1 MAELRP
7 LTRPPIREAIV
18 EVKCEPVEL
27 RRVDALRDHLA
38 EAFPVVKAFRLASL
52 ALQLPEERRGGDAD
66 ATGGR
71 RATGWRCESA
81 DGTEV
86 ALIRQD
92 GLSFGRLAGYPGWDA
107 FTDRFLSVWGT
118 FVEVAQPIEISR
130 VGVRYVNDLR
140 LPIGDQFHFERFLT
154 TAPRPP
160 AGLAPEIADFLT
172 QMTLPGGA
180 EGLRVAITQATDG
193 ASRTATVLPVT
204 VDIDAS
210 WDRSVP
216 VDDRLPVRLS
226 QMLGSLRDLKNRVF
240 FGLVTEELV
249 SAYS

>member
-27 RRVDALRDHLA
+27 RRVDELRDRLA
-38 EAFPVVKAFRLASL
+38 GAFPNVKPFRLASL

-66 ATGGR
+66 AAGG
-71 RATGWRCESA
+71 RATGWRCETA
-81 DGTEV
+81 DGAEV

-92 GLSFGRLAGYPGWDA
+92 GLSFGRIAGYPGWDA
-107 FTDRFLSVWGT
+107 FTDRFLSVWSS
-118 FVEVAQPIEISR
+118 FVEVARPIEIRR

-180 EGLRVAITQATDG
+180 EGLRVAITQATDA
-193 ASRTATVLPVT
+193 ASRSATELPVT

-216 VDDRLPVRLS
+216 VDERLPEHLTQV
-226 QMLGSLRDLKNRVF
+226 LGSLRDLKNRVF

>member
-1 MAELRP
+1 MAALRP

-27 RRVDALRDHLA
+27 QRVDELRDVLA
-38 EAFPVVKAFRLASL
+38 GAFPNVKPFRLASL
-52 ALQLPEERRGGDAD
+52 ALQLPEERRGDAD
-66 ATGGR
+66 AAGG

-81 DGTEV
+81 DGAEV
-86 ALIRQD
+86 VLIRQD

-107 FTDRFLSVWGT
+107 FTDRFLSLWGVY
-118 FVEVAQPIEISR
+118 VEVAQPIEVSR

-180 EGLRVAITQATDG
+180 EGLRVAITQATDA
-193 ASRTATVLPVT
+193 ASRTATELPVT

-210 WDRSVP
+210 WDRTVP
-216 VDDRLPVRLS
+216 VDDRLPVRLT
-226 QMLGSLRDLKNRVF
+226 QVLGSLRDLKNRVF

>member
-1 MAELRP
+1 MAALRP
-7 LTRPPIREAIV
+7 LSRPPIREAIV

-27 RRVDALRDHLA
+27 RRVDELRDLLA
-38 EAFPVVKAFRLASL
+38 HAFPTAKPFRLASL
-52 ALQLPEERRGGDAD
+52 VLQLPEERRGAEPDA
-66 ATGGR
+66 AGG

-92 GLSFGRLAGYPGWDA
+92 GLSRGRLADYPGWDV
-107 FTDRFLSVWGT
+107 FTDRFLAIWST
-118 FVEVAQPIEISR
+118 FVGTARPVEVRR
-130 VGVRYVNDLR
+130 VAVRYVNDLR

-154 TAPRPP
+154 SAPRPP

-180 EGLRVAITQATDG
+180 EGLRVAVTQATDA
-193 ASRTATVLPVT
+193 ASRTATELPVT
-204 VDIDAS
+204 LDIDAS
-210 WDRSVP
+210 WDRPMP
-216 VDDRLPVRLS
+216 VDERLPARLS
-226 QMLGSLRDLKNRVF
+226 DALGTLRDLKNRVF

-249 SAYS
+249 SAYA

>member
-1 MAELRP
+1 MAALRP
-7 LTRPPIREAIV
+7 LSRPPIREAIV

-27 RRVDALRDHLA
+27 RRVDALRDLLA
-38 EAFPVVKAFRLASL
+38 EAFPVVKPFRLASL

-66 ATGGR
+66 ATGGG

-81 DGTEV
+81 DGAEV
-86 ALIRQD
+86 ALIRRD

-107 FTDRFLSVWGT
+107 FTDRFLSVWGS
-118 FVEVAQPIEISR
+118 FVEVAQPIEITR
-130 VGVRYVNDLR
+130 VAVRYVNDLR

-180 EGLRVAITQATDG
+180 EGLRVAITQATDA
-193 ASRTATVLPVT
+193 ASRTATELPVT

-216 VDDRLPVRLS
+216 VDDRLPVRLT
-226 QMLGSLRDLKNRVF
+226 QVLGSLRDLKNRVF
-240 FGLVTEELV
+240 FGLVTEKLV

>member
-1 MAELRP
+1 MAVLRP
-7 LTRPPIREAIV
+7 LSRPPIREAIV

-27 RRVDALRDHLA
+27 RRVDALRERLERD
-38 EAFPVVKAFRLASL
+38 FPTAQPFRLASL
-52 ALQLPEERRGGDAD
+52 ALHLPDERRGAEPDA
-66 ATGGR
+66 AGG

-81 DGTEV
+81 DSSEV

-92 GLSFGRLAGYPGWDA
+92 GLSFGRLASYPGWDV
-107 FTDRFLSVWGT
+107 FTDRFLSIWGT
-118 FVEVAQPIEISR
+118 FVDIAQPVEVRRIS
-130 VGVRYVNDLR
+130 VRYVNDLR

-180 EGLRVAITQATDG
+180 DGLRVAVTQASDA
-193 ASRTATVLPVT
+193 ASRSTTELPVT
-204 VDIDAS
+204 LDIDVT
-210 WDRSVP
+210 WDRPMP
-216 VDDRLPVRLS
+216 VDERLPARLS
-226 QMLGSLRDLKNRVF
+226 DALGTLRDLKNRVF